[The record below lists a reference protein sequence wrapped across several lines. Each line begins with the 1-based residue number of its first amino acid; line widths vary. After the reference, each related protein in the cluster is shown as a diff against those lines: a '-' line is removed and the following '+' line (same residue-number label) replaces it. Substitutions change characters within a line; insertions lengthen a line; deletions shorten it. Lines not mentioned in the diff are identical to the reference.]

1 MQDENSLNEK
11 SIIEKVAR
19 EILIKTKRKIFS
31 QNLGNNSTTFVGNG
45 LDFHELREYYFGDDV
60 RKINWKATAKAGRP
74 YINLFTE
81 ERELNIV
88 LAFMTSGGIAFG
100 SQGIKQELMAE
111 VFALLAFSAMKNG
124 DNVRS
129 LAFSTDE
136 EYFRKATKSINSLQ
150 EVIPN
155 LLSLESLGKEVNYEN
170 FSNYMLERV
179 KQKSIIFIIGDFFE
193 ELDLTLLSAKHEV
206 YAVMVRDKFE
216 EEPKLMGMLD
226 LIDPQNMVSSGFE
239 FNQKMINDYKEV
251 IEQNDKKLYEH
262 FMGHHI
268 RYVKIY
274 TDEDPYFKLNNLV
287 R

>member
-1 MQDENSLNEK
+1 MVNEK

-31 QNLGNNSTTFVGNG
+31 QNIGNNSTTFVGNG

-60 RKINWKATAKAGRP
+60 RKINWKATAKEGRP

-88 LAFMTSGGIAFG
+88 LAFMSSGGISFG
-100 SQGIKQELMAE
+100 SKRIKQELMAE
-111 VFALLAFSAMKNG
+111 IFALLAFSAMKNG
-124 DNVRS
+124 DSVSS
-129 LAFSTDE
+129 LAFSSKE
-136 EYFRKATKSINSLQ
+136 EYFRKATKSINALH
-150 EVIPN
+150 EILPN
-155 LLSLESLGKEVNYEN
+155 LLSLESMGKEVNYKN
-170 FSNYMLERV
+170 FSDYMLERV
-179 KQKSIIFIIGDFFE
+179 KAKSILFIVGDFFE

-206 YAVMVRDKFE
+206 YAVVVRDKFE
-216 EEPKLMGMLD
+216 EEPKLTGMLD
-226 LIDPQNMVSSGFE
+226 LIDPQNMEASTFE
-239 FNQKMINDYKEV
+239 FNQKMINDYKAE
-251 IEQNDKKLYEH
+251 IEQKDKRLYEH

>member
-1 MQDENSLNEK
+1 MQESKKN
-11 SIIEKVAR
+11 IIESVAR

-45 LDFHELREYYFGDDV
+45 LDFSELREYYFGDDV

-88 LAFMTSGGIAFG
+88 IAFMTGGGISFG
-100 SQGIKQELMAE
+100 SKRIKQELMAE
-111 VFALLAFSAMKNG
+111 VYALLAFSAMKNG
-124 DNVRS
+124 DNITT
-129 LAFSTDE
+129 LAFSSKE
-136 EYFRKATKSINSLQ
+136 EYYRRATKSINALH
-150 EVIPN
+150 EVVPK
-155 LLSLESLGKEVNYEN
+155 LLSLDGLGKEVDYEA
-170 FSNYMLERV
+170 FSNYMLGSV
-179 KQKSIIFIIGDFFE
+179 KQKSIVFVVGDFYE

-206 YAVMVRDKFE
+206 YAVVVRDKFE
-216 EEPKLMGMLD
+216 EEPQLMGMLD
-226 LIDPQNMVSSGFE
+226 LIDPNSMESSSFE
-239 FNQKMINDYKEV
+239 FNKKMLKEYKEV
-251 IEQNDKKLYEH
+251 IEKKDKKLYEH

-274 TDEDPYFKLNNLV
+274 TNEDPYFKLNNLV

>member
-1 MQDENSLNEK
+1 MQESKKN
-11 SIIEKVAR
+11 IIESVAR

-45 LDFHELREYYFGDDV
+45 LDFSELREYYFGDDV

-88 LAFMTSGGIAFG
+88 IAFMTGGGISFG
-100 SQGIKQELMAE
+100 SKRIKQELMTE
-111 VFALLAFSAMKNG
+111 VYALLSFSAMKNG
-124 DNVRS
+124 DNVTT
-129 LAFSTDE
+129 LAFSSKE
-136 EYFRKATKSINSLQ
+136 EYHRRATKSINALH
-150 EVIPN
+150 EVVPK
-155 LLSLESLGKEVNYEN
+155 LLSLDSLGKEVDYEA
-170 FSNYMLERV
+170 FSSYMLGSV
-179 KQKSIIFIIGDFFE
+179 KQKSIVFVVGDFYE

-206 YAVMVRDKFE
+206 YAVVVRDKFE
-216 EEPKLMGMLD
+216 EEPQLMGMLD
-226 LIDPQNMVSSGFE
+226 LIDPNSMASSGFE
-239 FNQKMINDYKEV
+239 FNKKMLKEYKEV
-251 IEQNDKKLYEH
+251 IEKKDKKLYEH

-274 TDEDPYFKLNNLV
+274 TDEEPYFKLNNLV